1 MNTIEEKDLTLYEAI
16 EHAEEVARVNRKKAN
31 KCYASGF
38 SFAQAEA
45 NECIECAKMH
55 EQLAAWLKEL
65 AEYRAADLI
74 ERNELLELI
83 FNEYFGYKATGIFKR
98 IKGATA
104 CFIFDQVIDIIK
116 GALNFKLSKTVIFY
130 RCDHQVEKCR
140 SSPTCGG
147 EDCNL
152 TGDITH
158 AVNFKRHEYNDGTVY
173 FVEKANNDQSEV

>member
-1 MNTIEEKDLTLYEAI
+1 MNAIEEKELTLYEAI
-16 EHAEEVARVNRKKAN
+16 EHAEERARAQRAIARKSQYMNAAVYDACMKCAAN
-31 KCYASGF
+31 
-38 SFAQAEA
+38 
-45 NECIECAKMH
+45 H
-55 EQLAAWLKEL
+55 DQLAAWLKEL

-74 ERNELLELI
+74 ERNELLDLI
-83 FNEYFGYKATGIFKR
+83 LKEYFEYKATGIFKR

-104 CFIFDQVIDIIK
+104 CFVFDKVIDIIK

-130 RCDHQVEKCR
+130 RCDHQVEKCKN
-140 SSPTCGG
+140 SITCGG

-158 AVNFKRHEYNDGTVY
+158 AVNFKRQEDYDGTVY

>member
-1 MNTIEEKDLTLYEAI
+1 MNAIEEKELTLYEAI
-16 EHAEEVARVNRKKAN
+16 EHAEEMAKDYRKTAAEW
-31 KCYASGF
+31 YAGGCSY
-38 SFAQAEA
+38 AQAEGNVCHNYA
-45 NECIECAKMH
+45 VNYEHLSK
-55 EQLAAWLKEL
+55 WLKEL

-83 FNEYFGYKATGIFKR
+83 LNEYFGFKATGIFKR

-104 CFIFDQVIDIIK
+104 CFIFDKVIDIIK
-116 GALNFKLSKTVIFY
+116 GALKFKLSKTVIFY
-130 RCDHQVEKCR
+130 RCDHQVEKCKH
-140 SSPTCGG
+140 SITCGG

-158 AVNFKRHEYNDGTVY
+158 AVNFRRQESHDGTVY

>member
-1 MNTIEEKDLTLYEAI
+1 MNAIEEKELTLYEAI
-16 EHAEEVARVNRKKAN
+16 EHAEERARSQRAIAKNIQKNTDGTEAAFDACMKCAAN
-31 KCYASGF
+31 
-38 SFAQAEA
+38 
-45 NECIECAKMH
+45 H
-55 EQLAAWLKEL
+55 EQLATWLKEL

-74 ERNELLELI
+74 ERNELLNLI
-83 FNEYFGYKATGIFKR
+83 LNEYFGFKATGIFKR

-104 CFIFDQVIDIIK
+104 CFIFDKVIDIIK

-130 RCDHQVEKCR
+130 RCDHQVEKCKN
-140 SSPTCGG
+140 SITCGG

-158 AVNFKRHEYNDGTVY
+158 AVNFKRQESHDGTVY